1 MAGLLKVENLHTQFF
16 TPTGIVKAV
25 DGISYTV
32 AEGETVAIVGE
43 SGCGKSVSALSILG
57 LVPEAAGK
65 ITGGS
70 IRFRDTDLLRL
81 SEEEIRRMRGRE
93 FSMIFQEP
101 MTSLNPVLTIG
112 RQIRETLQTH
122 LDISRECV

>member
-1 MAGLLKVENLHTQFF
+1 MAGLLKVEDLHTQFF

-25 DGISYTV
+25 DGISYAV

-65 ITGGS
+65 LPAAAFDSG
-70 IRFRDTDLLRL
+70 
-81 SEEEIRRMRGRE
+81 
-93 FSMIFQEP
+93 
-101 MTSLNPVLTIG
+101 
-112 RQIRETLQTH
+112 TL
-122 LDISRECV
+122 IY